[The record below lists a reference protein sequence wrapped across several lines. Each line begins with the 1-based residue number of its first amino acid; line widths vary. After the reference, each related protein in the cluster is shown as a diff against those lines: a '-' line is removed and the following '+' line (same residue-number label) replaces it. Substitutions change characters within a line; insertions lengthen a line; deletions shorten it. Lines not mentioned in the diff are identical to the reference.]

1 MAGEI
6 PPFFIDFFQILWYN
20 KYRRKEAIQMD
31 WFIFLMILI
40 AGIVYIIAPIILI
53 IMTPF
58 VVYELIVD
66 MVSLWHYYRLERKMR
81 RRR

>member
-1 MAGEI
+1 
-6 PPFFIDFFQILWYN
+6 
-20 KYRRKEAIQMD
+20 MD

>member
-1 MAGEI
+1 MG
-6 PPFFIDFFQILWYN
+6 
-20 KYRRKEAIQMD
+20 
-31 WFIFLMILI
+31 WFLFLMII
-40 AGIVYIIAPIILI
+40 ITGIFYIVAPVVLI

-66 MVSLWHYYRLERKMR
+66 IVNLWHSYRLERKMR

>member
-1 MAGEI
+1 
-6 PPFFIDFFQILWYN
+6 
-20 KYRRKEAIQMD
+20 MD
-31 WFIFLMILI
+31 WVIFLMTII
-40 AGIVYIIAPIILI
+40 AGIFYVAAPVVLI

-66 MVSLWHYYRLERKMR
+66 IVNLWHYYRLERKMR

>member
-1 MAGEI
+1 M
-6 PPFFIDFFQILWYN
+6 N
-20 KYRRKEAIQMD
+20 
-31 WFIFLMILI
+31 WFIYLMAIV
-40 AGIVYIIAPIILI
+40 AGIIYIAAPIALI

-66 MVSLWHYYRLERKMR
+66 IVNLWHYYRLERKMR

>member
-1 MAGEI
+1 
-6 PPFFIDFFQILWYN
+6 
-20 KYRRKEAIQMD
+20 MD
-31 WFIFLMILI
+31 WFIFLMVVI
-40 AGIVYIIAPIILI
+40 AGIFYIAAPIALI

-66 MVSLWHYYRLERKMR
+66 IVNLCHYYRLERKMR

>member
-1 MAGEI
+1 MDC
-6 PPFFIDFFQILWYN
+6 FILF
-20 KYRRKEAIQMD
+20 
-31 WFIFLMILI
+31 MILI
-40 AGIVYIIAPIILI
+40 AGIVYIIAPIALI

-66 MVSLWHYYRLERKMR
+66 IINLWHYYRLERKMR

>member
-1 MAGEI
+1 
-6 PPFFIDFFQILWYN
+6 
-20 KYRRKEAIQMD
+20 MD
-31 WFIFLMILI
+31 WFILLMIAI
-40 AGIVYIIAPIILI
+40 AGIVYVAAPIALI

-66 MVSLWHYYRLERKMR
+66 IVNLWHYYRLERKMR

>member
-1 MAGEI
+1 
-6 PPFFIDFFQILWYN
+6 
-20 KYRRKEAIQMD
+20 MD
-31 WFIFLMILI
+31 WFIFLMIII
-40 AGIVYIIAPIILI
+40 AGIFYVIAPVVLI

-66 MVSLWHYYRLERKMR
+66 IVNLWHYYRLDRKMR

>member
-1 MAGEI
+1 
-6 PPFFIDFFQILWYN
+6 
-20 KYRRKEAIQMD
+20 MD
-31 WFIFLMILI
+31 WFTFLMII
-40 AGIVYIIAPIILI
+40 VACIVYIAAPIIII

-66 MVSLWHYYRLERKMR
+66 MVNTWHDYRLERKMR

>member
-1 MAGEI
+1 
-6 PPFFIDFFQILWYN
+6 
-20 KYRRKEAIQMD
+20 MD
-31 WFIFLMILI
+31 WFVFLMIII
-40 AGIVYIIAPIILI
+40 AGIIYVVIPIALI

-66 MVSLWHYYRLERKMR
+66 IVNLWHYYRLKRKMR

>member
-1 MAGEI
+1 
-6 PPFFIDFFQILWYN
+6 
-20 KYRRKEAIQMD
+20 MD
-31 WFIFLMILI
+31 WFIYLMAVI
-40 AGIVYIIAPIILI
+40 AGIIYVAIPIALI

-66 MVSLWHYYRLERKMR
+66 IINLWHYYRLERKMR

>member
-1 MAGEI
+1 
-6 PPFFIDFFQILWYN
+6 
-20 KYRRKEAIQMD
+20 MD
-31 WFIFLMILI
+31 WFIFLIIII
-40 AGIVYIIAPIILI
+40 AGIFYVVAPVVLI

-66 MVSLWHYYRLERKMR
+66 IVNLWHYCRLDRKMR

>member
-1 MAGEI
+1 
-6 PPFFIDFFQILWYN
+6 
-20 KYRRKEAIQMD
+20 MD
-31 WFIFLMILI
+31 WFIFLMI
-40 AGIVYIIAPIILI
+40 IIASIFYVVAPVVLI

-66 MVSLWHYYRLERKMR
+66 IVNLWHYYRLDRKMR

>member
-1 MAGEI
+1 
-6 PPFFIDFFQILWYN
+6 
-20 KYRRKEAIQMD
+20 MD
-31 WFIFLMILI
+31 WFILLMILI
-40 AGIVYIIAPIILI
+40 AGIVYVAVPIILI

-66 MVSLWHYYRLERKMR
+66 IIDLWHYYRLERKMR

>member
-1 MAGEI
+1 
-6 PPFFIDFFQILWYN
+6 
-20 KYRRKEAIQMD
+20 MD
-31 WFIFLMILI
+31 WFISSAIIIVVIIYIL
-40 AGIVYIIAPIILI
+40 APIALI

-66 MVSLWHYYRLERKMR
+66 IVNLWHDYRLERKMR

>member
-1 MAGEI
+1 
-6 PPFFIDFFQILWYN
+6 
-20 KYRRKEAIQMD
+20 MD
-31 WFIFLMILI
+31 WFVFLMI
-40 AGIVYIIAPIILI
+40 IVACIIYVAAPIILI

-66 MVSLWHYYRLERKMR
+66 IVNLWHYYRLERKMR

>member
-1 MAGEI
+1 MNQ
-6 PPFFIDFFQILWYN
+6 FIYLI
-20 KYRRKEAIQMD
+20 AI
-31 WFIFLMILI
+31 I
-40 AGIVYIIAPIILI
+40 AGIIYAATPIVLI

-66 MVSLWHYYRLERKMR
+66 MINLWHYYRLKRKMR

>member
-1 MAGEI
+1 
-6 PPFFIDFFQILWYN
+6 
-20 KYRRKEAIQMD
+20 MD
-31 WFIFLMILI
+31 WFIFLMII
-40 AGIVYIIAPIILI
+40 VACIVYVAAPIALI

-66 MVSLWHYYRLERKMR
+66 IVNLWHYYRLKRKMR

>member
-1 MAGEI
+1 
-6 PPFFIDFFQILWYN
+6 
-20 KYRRKEAIQMD
+20 MD
-31 WFIFLMILI
+31 WFVFLMII
-40 AGIVYIIAPIILI
+40 AACTVYVAIPIALI

-66 MVSLWHYYRLERKMR
+66 IVNLWHYYRLDRKMR

>member
-1 MAGEI
+1 
-6 PPFFIDFFQILWYN
+6 
-20 KYRRKEAIQMD
+20 MD
-31 WFIFLMILI
+31 WFIFLMIVI
-40 AGIVYIIAPIILI
+40 AGIVYVTAPIALI

-66 MVSLWHYYRLERKMR
+66 IVNLWHYYRLERKMR